1 MLKYPKFNFVIH
13 KTIFSEREKP
23 IMKKVILLSL
33 ISIQFIFAQLTPLEK
48 ANFNKLTSHSE
59 LIEFLKEVDLQS
71 ELITTE
77 VLTKSVEGR
86 DILVVYFSNGKFGAD
101 KNKLKV
107 LIFAQQ
113 HGNEQSGKEG
123 ALLLIKELLKKENRY
138 LFDRIDLAL
147 IPQMNPDGSEKN
159 QRRNGNNVD
168 LNRNHL
174 ILTEPETI
182 ALHKLFNKY
191 KFEVTMDVHEYWPY
205 GEEWKKLGYRRNFD
219 VTIGAVTNINVSEKI
234 RDLSYKKYLP
244 FIFNFISSYGYSA
257 FHYLPGGPIGIDYIR
272 FSTFDINDG
281 RQSFGIQNTLSFI
294 QEGMNGE
301 DYSLDRIERRAN
313 SQMIG
318 MLGLLKFCY
327 ENQKEIKIIIDNE
340 RKKLVQNK
348 VSDKVSIQLE
358 HCSDGNP
365 IEIKLLSYK
374 TNQDTIV
381 LVNDF
386 RGKVRS
392 ISDVERPYGYLIPR
406 EIKELKEWMEKH
418 QLSYYQKPELKS
430 FKIER
435 YFVDSIGTVDFERDT
450 VINPYLTVEDVTDT
464 IDFED
469 YYFLPVQQL
478 KNNLIVIALEPKS
491 MIGLV
496 TYKQFSHLLK
506 EKEYYPILRVVRKK

>member
-1 MLKYPKFNFVIH
+1 MRSL
-13 KTIFSEREKP
+13 
-23 IMKKVILLSL
+23 IMKKFLLLTL
-33 ISIQFIFAQLTPLEK
+33 ISIQFVFAQLTPLEK
-48 ANFNKLTSHSE
+48 SNFSKLTSHSE
-59 LIEFLKEVDLQS
+59 LVEFIKEVDAQS
-71 ELITTE
+71 DLITSE
-77 VLTKSVEGR
+77 VLTKTVEGR
-86 DILVVYFSNGKFGAD
+86 EVYVLYFSKGKFGLD
-101 KNKLKV
+101 KNKVRV

-123 ALLLIKELLKKENRY
+123 ALLLIKELMKKENRY

-147 IPQMNPDGSEKN
+147 VPQMNPDGSEKN

-182 ALHKLFNKY
+182 GLHKLFNKY

-219 VTIGAVTNINVSEKI
+219 VTVGAVTNINVSEKI

-301 DYSLDRIERRAN
+301 DYYLDRIETRAK

-327 ENQKEIKIIIDNE
+327 ENQKEIKNLINKE
-340 RKKLVQNK
+340 RQKLIQNK
-348 VSDKVSIQLE
+348 INNKVAIQLE
-358 HCSDGNP
+358 HYSDGNP
-365 IEIKLLSYK
+365 IEIKLFSYLS
-374 TNQDTIV
+374 NQDTTV

-386 RGKVRS
+386 RGNVRS
-392 ISDVERPYGYLIPR
+392 IYDVERPVGYLIPKD
-406 EIKELKEWMEKH
+406 IKELKNWMDKH
-418 QLSYYQKPELKS
+418 QLIYFEKANVKS
-430 FKIER
+430 SKVEK
-435 YFVDSIGTVDFERDT
+435 YFVDSIGTIDFERDT
-450 VINPYLTVEDVTDT
+450 IGNPFVTVEDVTQKVDLSK
-464 IDFED
+464 
-469 YYFLPVQQL
+469 YYYLPVKQL

-491 MIGLV
+491 MLGLV
-496 TYKQFSHLLK
+496 NYKQFSFLLR
-506 EKEYYPILRVVRKK
+506 EKESYPVLRVVKRK